1 MNQNDIVSILKSTK
15 IPVYYDHAPI
25 GTKLPYIA
33 VQITQPDNFSAD
45 DTVYVENF
53 HARVDLYTVGKDS
66 ALEKV
71 VKEALNASNIFWT
84 KSEQF
89 IDDDQT
95 FEVEFEFDELGVDV
109 DE

>member
-1 MNQNDIVSILKSTK
+1 MTDKDIVSILKSTK
-15 IPVYYDHAPI
+15 IPVYYDHAPLK
-25 GTKLPYIA
+25 TKLPYIA
-33 VQITQPDNFSAD
+33 VHITQPDNFSAD
-45 DTVYVENF
+45 DSVYVENF

-95 FEVEFEFDELGVDV
+95 YEVEFEFNELGVDSG
-109 DE
+109 E